1 MVSVMSNEITL
12 INCPTNTLINCV
24 TTMCPSGTQV
34 ERDYQL
40 RTFGIPTECI
50 PLSCTGTI
58 KDGNHKTSMK
68 MRTKL
73 DDNRKAEA
81 AGDYIRYYSPD
92 FTSKSFHAIECP
104 EIDAFL
110 VRRNGVAWNYP
121 GNFHVRALL
130 EEKLGDKQRLHENFV
145 SDVTEEF
152 IARDIP
158 ILVYEDQ
165 NGWYVRVTSKQDIQK
180 QVLYI
185 MREIRKRRRIKAK
198 TATSLKANTGVINAQ
213 FQNRTVMDSC
223 FGTR

>member
-1 MVSVMSNEITL
+1 MPNKISF
-12 INCPTNTLINCV
+12 V
-24 TTMCPSGTQV
+24 TCLYKYAWYLTGTQV
-34 ERDYQL
+34 ERDYEL

-58 KDGNHKTSMK
+58 KDANHKTSIK

-81 AGDYIRYYSPD
+81 NGDYIRYYSPD
-92 FTSKSFHAIECP
+92 STCKPFHAIECP

-121 GNFHVRALL
+121 GNISVRALL
-130 EEKLGDKQRLHENFV
+130 EEKLGDQQRLKENFV
-145 SDVTEEF
+145 SAITEEL
-152 IARDIP
+152 IALDIP

-165 NGWYVRVTSKQDIQK
+165 NGWYVRVTNKQDIQK

-185 MREIRKRRRIKAK
+185 MREIRKRRRMREKLAI
-198 TATSLKANTGVINAQ
+198 SLKANTGVMNAQ
-213 FQNRTVMDSC
+213 FQNRTMKDSC
-223 FGTR
+223 FNGWV